1 MNNIKLTL
9 AEEVKKLLQHL
20 QIGLFNHILISGSK
34 EKLDALYERLWQECQ
49 SQKMKASQII
59 ITNESIHSIP
69 DQEYSGLM
77 LIKGLECLKPKQN
90 ETYALRSRLD
100 VGQYQGLKSFIFCE
114 ESAVDKHFND
124 YEAPFYKFCLKHRFS
139 T

>member
-1 MNNIKLTL
+1 MNNIKLAL
-9 AEEVKKLLQHL
+9 AEEVKKIFEHL
-20 QIGLFNHILISGSK
+20 KIGLFNHILISGSK
-34 EKLDALYERLWQECQ
+34 EKLDGLYEILWQECQ
-49 SQKMKASQII
+49 AQNMKASQII

-77 LIKGLECLKPKQN
+77 FIKGLECLKPKQN
-90 ETYALRSRLD
+90 ETYALRSRLN

-114 ESAVDKHFND
+114 QSAVNNHFND
-124 YEAPFYKFCLKHRFS
+124 YEAPFYKFCLKHSLS

>member
-1 MNNIKLTL
+1 MNDIKLTL

-20 QIGLFNHILISGSK
+20 QIGLFNHILISGNK
-34 EKLDALYERLWQECQ
+34 EKLDDLYELLWQECQ
-49 SQKMKASQII
+49 SQKMNASQFI

-69 DQEYSGLM
+69 DQKYSGLM

-100 VGQYQGLKSFIFCE
+100 VGQYHGLKSFIFCE
-114 ESAVDKHFND
+114 KSAVNNHFND
-124 YEAPFYKFCLKHRFS
+124 YEAPFYKFCLRQRVN
-139 T
+139 